1 MNERRKSLCRHRSY
15 PIYKSHH
22 YTVKVRCSANPKSR
36 LKLRSRFFSK
46 TVVHYRIRQDAATI
60 ITPPSTSSHLAE
72 AHHARG
78 GEDDHRFAF
87 LALDLRNEWLHP
99 ES

>member
-1 MNERRKSLCRHRSY
+1 MRGGKVY
-15 PIYKSHH
+15 V
-22 YTVKVRCSANPKSR
+22 YTGHILFTDPTTTLLRFGGSANPKSR

-46 TVVHYRIRQDAATI
+46 TVVHYRIRQVAATI
-60 ITPPSTSSHLAE
+60 VTPPSISSHLAE